1 MEPSWPS
8 KPPWQRH
15 RKPWEAMRGTED
27 SQEHLKILKM
37 TVKRARIWNQ
47 PERPQCQ
54 QDVVPTECEVQVAH
68 LLHRCTSKILSERML
83 SKYFEIICMVLP
95 QINPVILTPKVWC
108 KINLQTNFGPAAIP
122 LVAAFRKRSKNLHL
136 SDSMVHISNFCREE
150 NEENTNATKNARQN
164 TTNGSMNAYRSPSRT
179 CCELFD
185 PVQVAPH
192 LCRAPPAKH
201 PQPEF
206 LNNFA
211 TSHGFWSISSC

>member
-1 MEPSWPS
+1 M
-8 KPPWQRH
+8 K
-15 RKPWEAMRGTED
+15 
-27 SQEHLKILKM
+27 
-37 TVKRARIWNQ
+37 Q

-54 QDVVPTECEVQVAH
+54 QDVAPTECEVQVAH

-95 QINPVILTPKVWC
+95 QINHNQSSHFDAKGLMH

-122 LVAAFRKRSKNLHL
+122 LVAAVRKRSKNLHL
-136 SDSMVHISNFCREE
+136 SDSVVHISNFCQEK

-206 LNNFA
+206 
-211 TSHGFWSISSC
+211 S